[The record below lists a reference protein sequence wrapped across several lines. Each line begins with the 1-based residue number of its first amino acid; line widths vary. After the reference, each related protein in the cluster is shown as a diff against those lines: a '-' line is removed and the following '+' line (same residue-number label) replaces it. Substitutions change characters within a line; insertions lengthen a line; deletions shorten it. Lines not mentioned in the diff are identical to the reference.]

1 MMTETQRQ
9 MIFRD
14 NIPPSNTCPASEQ
27 FKIWED
33 GFRVGFID
41 ATGSINRNKE
51 CAELSARNTD
61 LQDAYERGVEDG
73 IAYIKEQIKSLPI
86 WSDG

>member
-1 MMTETQRQ
+1 

-33 GFRVGFID
+33 GFSVGFID
-41 ATGSINRNKE
+41 ATESINRNRE
-51 CAELSARNTD
+51 CSEISGKTAD
-61 LQDAYERGVEDG
+61 LRDAYDHGFNEGIKYVKNKIKYLLER
-73 IAYIKEQIKSLPI
+73 S
-86 WSDG
+86 